1 MFVTQASLPP
11 CVFLRWRVL
20 KITRAVNQK
29 ECGSPKSFKN
39 GTSTVY
45 SSTLPWLA
53 QLHIGNFDIY
63 STDDSRILYYSR
75 VRIEK
80 GRDSAL

>member
-1 MFVTQASLPP
+1 MNCQQFRRMFVTQASLPP

-39 GTSTVY
+39 GTSTGRLMNHLVLIFFRF
-45 SSTLPWLA
+45 SS
-53 QLHIGNFDIY
+53 I
-63 STDDSRILYYSR
+63 
-75 VRIEK
+75 
-80 GRDSAL
+80 